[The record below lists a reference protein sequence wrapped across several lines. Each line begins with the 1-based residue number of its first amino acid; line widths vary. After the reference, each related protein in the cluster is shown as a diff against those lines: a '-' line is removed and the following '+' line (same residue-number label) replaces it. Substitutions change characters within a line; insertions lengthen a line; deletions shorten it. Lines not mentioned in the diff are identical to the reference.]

1 MRKLHYLITI
11 LIISFSVQMNAQSQN
26 ISIKLGGSLS
36 AIYFDTDYGTLPGV
50 GIMLENRVEF
60 RNSKFEIKNN
70 LGLEVINN
78 LETKYARH
86 YLYKFGALAEYNF
99 FRFGTINRFG
109 EKWTPYLGVGGEV
122 IYYNTAVYD
131 EDKYKEDLTYVSGTT
146 FDLKGTV
153 GAKYQITRYIIV
165 HAEFAYNYSLSDEID
180 GRIENPSNPN
190 NSSMITVG
198 VSYMI
203 N

>member
-1 MRKLHYLITI
+1 MRKLHLIISI
-11 LIISFSVQMNAQSQN
+11 LIISFSAQLNAQNQD
-26 ISIKLGGSLS
+26 ISLKLGGSVS

-78 LETKYARH
+78 LETKHARH
-86 YLYKFGALAEYNF
+86 YLYKFGAIGEYNF
-99 FRFGTINRFG
+99 LRFGTINRFG
-109 EKWTPYLGVGGEV
+109 EKWTPYVGIGGEV
-122 IYYNTAVYD
+122 IYYHTAVYD
-131 EDKYKEDLTYVSGTT
+131 EDKFKEDHTYVSGTT

-153 GAKYQITRYIIV
+153 GAKFQLTRSIIA

-190 NSSMITVG
+190 NSSMITIG

-203 N
+203 H